1 MPVFAT
7 TNVTTASSAW
17 TAWTVTA
24 TSSSDNIWVQWTSA
38 CTDASVSMGNLARA
52 IQPETEEQRQGRE
65 QRETEARVQREKEI
79 REREVA
85 KQKAEAL
92 LLSMLDPEQTKELQ
106 EKNSFVLV
114 SELANRYRIRR
125 GRSMNVDQLD
135 TEGKKIATLCAHPRE
150 AVPDADTMVAQ
161 MLMLTNHEQDFLRV
175 ANRSPV
181 RV

>member
-1 MPVFAT
+1 M
-7 TNVTTASSAW
+7 ASF
-17 TAWTVTA
+17 T
-24 TSSSDNIWVQWTSA
+24 TSSSATTWVTWASTATASTSNVWVQWTTA
-38 CTDASVSMGNLARA
+38 CTDTAVSIGNLARA
-52 IQPETEEQRQGRE
+52 IQPETDEQRQTRE
-65 QRETEARVQREKEI
+65 RQETETRLRRESEI
-79 REREVA
+79 LEREEA
-85 KQKAEAL
+85 KQKAETL

-175 ANRSPV
+175 ANRQ